1 MLTAEAELNMT
12 ADDPFITMTEP
23 AWRPSADIIAH
34 ANVTAA
40 CRELALPDYPAFH
53 QWSIQN
59 RQAYW
64 EFVIRRLGIQF
75 RKTADTIVDATHA
88 TRPRWLVGA
97 HFNIID
103 SCFQADPDAAAI
115 IESDGASALRTLTY
129 AELKQLTA
137 RVANSLIRMG
147 ITPGDAIG
155 VIMPMTAR
163 SVAIYLGVIAAGA
176 AVVSIADSFAPEE
189 IATRLRLASA
199 KLIFTQDSIQWGVKR
214 LPLYDKIIAAAE
226 STPIIVL
233 VSDPASAPT
242 LRSMDLDFAGFLG
255 TDNRLNPIPRAPD
268 DAINILFSSGTTGE
282 PKAIPWDHTTPLK
295 CAADAHFHQD
305 IHPGDVVCWPTSLG
319 WMMGPWLIFAA
330 LLNRASMA
338 LYASAPTTAGFGEF
352 VRDARVT
359 MLGLV
364 PSLVRAWRQSDCLAN
379 IDWTHIRAFSSSGEC
394 SNPADMLWL
403 MNFAGGRP
411 VIEYCGGTEIG
422 GGYITGTVVQP
433 CIPSTF
439 STPALGLDFVLL
451 DEAGQRADKG
461 EAFIEGPSI
470 GLSTRLL
477 NRDHDA
483 VYFNNTPL
491 SQSGA
496 PLRRHGDELETLPGG
511 YYRVAGRS
519 DDTMNLGGIKVGC
532 AEIERVLNIL
542 PGVSET
548 AAVAVPPPGGG
559 PSRLIIF
566 LIPRD
571 STAHTPAQWKPL
583 LQQALRTQ
591 LSPLFQV
598 YEVCLTDSLPRTTSN
613 KVMRRELRARL
624 TP

>member
-1 MLTAEAELNMT
+1 MT
-12 ADDPFITMTEP
+12 ADNSSIPITEP
-23 AWRPSADIIAH
+23 AWRPTSDTVDR
-34 ANVTAA
+34 ANITAA
-40 CRELALPDYPAFH
+40 CRDLGLPDYPAFH

-64 EFVIRRLGIQF
+64 ELVIHRLGIQL
-75 RKTADTIVDATHA
+75 RKSADTFLDLAHP

-97 HFNIID
+97 QMNIIE
-103 SCFQADPDAAAI
+103 SCFQAGPDAPAI
-115 IESDGASALRTLTY
+115 IESDGAGALRAVTY

-137 RVANSLIRMG
+137 RVANSLVRQG
-147 ITPGDAIG
+147 ILPGDAVG

-199 KLIFTQDSIQWGVKR
+199 KLVFTQDSIQWGAKR
-214 LPLYDKIIAAAE
+214 LPLYEKITAAAAT
-226 STPIIVL
+226 TPIIVFA
-233 VSDPASAPT
+233 SDSGLMPA
-242 LRSMDLDFAGFLG
+242 LRNIDSNFADFLG
-255 TDNRLNPIPRAPD
+255 ADDRLQPIPRAPHD
-268 DAINILFSSGTTGE
+268 PINILFSSGTTGE

-305 IHPGDVVCWPTSLG
+305 IHPGDIACWPTNLG

-338 LYASAPTTAGFGEF
+338 LYPSAPTSTGFGQF

-364 PSLVRAWRQSDCLAN
+364 PSLVRAWRQTECLAG
-379 IDWTHIRAFSSSGEC
+379 IDWAHIRAFSSSGEC

-403 MNFAGGRP
+403 MNVAGGRP

-422 GGYITGTVVQP
+422 GGYVTGTVVQP

-439 STPALGLDFVLL
+439 TTPALGLDFVLL
-451 DEAGQRADKG
+451 DDAGYRAEKG
-461 EAFIEGPSI
+461 EVFIEGPSI

-483 VYFNNTPL
+483 VYFNSTPM
-491 SQSGA
+491 SEGGA
-496 PLRRHGDELETLPGG
+496 PLRRHGDELEALPGG

-559 PSRLIIF
+559 PSRLVIF
-566 LIPRD
+566 LIPRQD
-571 STAHTPAQWKPL
+571 VRHTPAEWKPI
-583 LQQALRTQ
+583 LQQSLRTQ
-591 LSPLFQV
+591 LNPLFQV

-613 KVMRRELRARL
+613 KVMRRELRAKL